1 MNITTWLTNKE
12 KAEFKRIM
20 ATITGEEN
28 IDPYND
34 IQLLAPECAKALIG
48 SVMGQ

>member
-1 MNITTWLTNKE
+1 
-12 KAEFKRIM
+12 M
-20 ATITGEEN
+20 AAITGEEN

-48 SVMGQ
+48 SAMGQQ